1 MLRTTR
7 RVILLTRHTGW
18 KCSPRIH
25 FSLNGKVTK
34 SNNDSKGEV
43 SSSSSSNNDNKPK
56 AKEESSFS
64 IKAVTD
70 TCKSIAVSTVDMVK
84 NPGAT
89 WQLVKDT
96 AHHYWMGT
104 KLLWT
109 EIKMARQIVGRVL
122 QGSSMTRR
130 ERMQLIRTT
139 MDIFRLVPFAVF
151 VIVPFMEFL
160 LPFALKLFPNMLP
173 STFQD
178 ELKKEE
184 NLKQELQMR
193 LAVAGFLQE
202 TLQEM
207 ASRSSKAS
215 EAQDLVKF
223 IQKARKGESLPNES
237 VIRIAGLFKDEL
249 TLANI
254 PRPQL
259 VSMCQFMGINPY
271 GGDPF
276 LRFQLRSKFRMIKE
290 DDRRILWEGIESLTL
305 QELREACQVRGMRAH
320 GLPGAR
326 YKKQLKEWLDL
337 SIQKSIPISLLIMS
351 RAFVITSSDQP
362 QAEDILM
369 SSISS
374 LDSDTINEVVLA
386 AASPEEE
393 NTVDIRKRRL
403 DSLQFQKEMIAEEL
417 EEVKEAK
424 SKIIMDKQ
432 KVVVSSEPVL
442 ESKVVD
448 IPKVLIE
455 SKLSEPPK
463 IKKDSETISSKLVT
477 ATSTTKEERPIVKEL
492 TIAELEAIGD
502 LTRLSAVCEALLK
515 YYCYYRIL

>member
-1 MLRTTR
+1 MLLHR
-7 RVILLTRHTGW
+7 RVSLLSRYYRL
-18 KCSPRIH
+18 KCHPPRVN
-25 FSLNGKVTK
+25 FSLNGK
-34 SNNDSKGEV
+34 
-43 SSSSSSNNDNKPK
+43 DNKEKSTTPVTTPVTTPIK
-56 AKEESSFS
+56 TNESSTFS
-64 IKAVTD
+64 LKAVSD
-70 TCKSIAVSTVDMVK
+70 TCKSIAVSTVDMIK
-84 NPGAT
+84 DPAGT
-89 WQLVKDT
+89 WKLVKDT
-96 AHHYWMGT
+96 ANHYWMGT
-104 KLLWT
+104 KLLCT
-109 EIKMARQIVGRVL
+109 EIKMARQILGRVL

-184 NLKQELQMR
+184 NMKQELQMR

-207 ASRSSKAS
+207 AARSSKAS

-237 VIRIAGLFKDEL
+237 VIKIASLFKDEL

-271 GGDPF
+271 GGDNF
-276 LRFQLRSKFRMIKE
+276 LRFQLRSKFRMIK
-290 DDRRILWEGIESLTL
+290 DDDKRILWEGIEGLNL
-305 QELREACQVRGMRAH
+305 QELRDACQVRGMRAH
-320 GLPGAR
+320 GLSRAR
-326 YKKQLKEWLDL
+326 YMKQLKEWIDL

-351 RAFVITSSDQP
+351 RAFVITSSDQ

-386 AASPEEE
+386 AASPAEE
-393 NTVDIRKRRL
+393 NTVDIRKRKL
-403 DSLQFQKEMIAEEL
+403 ESLQFQKEMIAEEL
-417 EEVKEAK
+417 EEVQEAK
-424 SKIIMDKQ
+424 TKTMDKQ
-432 KVVVSSEPVL
+432 KAISNESTL
-442 ESKVVD
+442 KAQDSTKILTESKVSE
-448 IPKVLIE
+448 PKDLEE
-455 SKLSEPPK
+455 SKF
-463 IKKDSETISSKLVT
+463 VT
-477 ATSTTKEERPIVKEL
+477 TTKDERSVKEL
-492 TIAELEAIGD
+492 TVAELEAIGD
-502 LTRLSAVCEALLK
+502 LTRLSAVSDFPAIIFVFPFLSHATLSLIGSTRK
-515 YYCYYRIL
+515 S

>member
-1 MLRTTR
+1 MLLRR
-7 RVILLTRHTGW
+7 RVILLSRHTAW
-18 KCSPRIH
+18 KCYPRVN
-25 FSLNGKVTK
+25 FSLNGKVTTTTK
-34 SNNDSKGEV
+34 SNDSKGDK
-43 SSSSSSNNDNKPK
+43 SNKP
-56 AKEESSFS
+56 AAANESSSFS
-64 IKAVTD
+64 LKAVTD
-70 TCKSIAVSTVDMVK
+70 TCKSIAVSTADMVK

-109 EIKMARQIVGRVL
+109 EIKMARQILGRVL

-290 DDRRILWEGIESLTL
+290 DDRRILWEGIDSLTL

-351 RAFVITSSDQP
+351 RAFVITSSDQ

-393 NTVDIRKRRL
+393 NTVDIRKRKL

-424 SKIIMDKQ
+424 LKTADKQ
-432 KVVVSSEPVL
+432 KVVVTSSEPVL
-442 ESKVVD
+442 ESKD

-455 SKLSEPPK
+455 SKLSEP
-463 IKKDSETISSKLVT
+463 KKDSEEESSKLATT
-477 ATSTTKEERPIVKEL
+477 ATKEVKEL
-492 TIAELEAIGD
+492 TVAELEAIGD
-502 LTRLSAVCEALLK
+502 LTRLSAVCKLV
-515 YYCYYRIL
+515 